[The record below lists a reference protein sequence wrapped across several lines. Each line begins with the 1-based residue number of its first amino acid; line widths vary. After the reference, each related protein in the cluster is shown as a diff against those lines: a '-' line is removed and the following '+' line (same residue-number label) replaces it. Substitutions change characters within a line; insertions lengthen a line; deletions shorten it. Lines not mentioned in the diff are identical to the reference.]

1 MSRDDTEIASIV
13 SEVRRLV
20 RQRMPLADAELVT
33 NSFQQLTVQLRP
45 LRVIDLRDSE
55 PAQKFDPGRDWGAH
69 EPT

>member
-33 NSFQQLTVQLRP
+33 NSFQQLIVQLRP
-45 LRVIDLRDSE
+45 LGVIDLRDSE
-55 PAQKFDPGRDWGAH
+55 PTQRFDPGRDWGAN